1 MNDRGQSTV
10 ELALAT
16 PLICLLV
23 CGLVQVGV
31 VVRDQIAVQLAAREA
46 ARSAAISSDP
56 QTAAALAARQSTTLT
71 PLDVDVS
78 GDAYV
83 VTASVRYVEHTD
95 MPLIGMFLPDV
106 ELTAS
111 ASMASEPP

>member
-31 VVRDQIAVQLAAREA
+31 IVRNQIAVQLAAREA

-56 QTAAALAARQSTTLT
+56 QTAAGLAARRSITLA
-71 PLDVDVS
+71 PLEVDVS
-78 GDAYV
+78 DDAYV
-83 VTASVRYVEHTD
+83 VTAVVRYVEHTD
-95 MPLIGMFLPDV
+95 VPLIGLLLPDI

-111 ASMASEPP
+111 VSMAAEPP